1 MGQATFSEGGGNQSI
16 TVILGGGQLSQ
27 SEYVEVYIDDGTT
40 SKFNHMNFK
49 SFLFI
54 SIIDGVSLGFVT
66 FGTGILTQNRTVVF
80 PVIDNNIALEP
91 DKHYLLRLRNI
102 GNIGL
107 GNPGTMNVTVEDDDG
122 K

>member
-1 MGQATFSEGGGNQSI
+1 ME
-16 TVILGGGQLSQ
+16 LSVRL
-27 SEYVEVYIDDGTT
+27 Y
-40 SKFNHMNFK
+40 NHTNFK
-49 SFLFI
+49 SFSFI

-80 PVIDNNIALEP
+80 PVVDNNIALEP
-91 DKHYLLRLRNI
+91 DKRYLLRLRSLGI
-102 GNIGL
+102 IGL